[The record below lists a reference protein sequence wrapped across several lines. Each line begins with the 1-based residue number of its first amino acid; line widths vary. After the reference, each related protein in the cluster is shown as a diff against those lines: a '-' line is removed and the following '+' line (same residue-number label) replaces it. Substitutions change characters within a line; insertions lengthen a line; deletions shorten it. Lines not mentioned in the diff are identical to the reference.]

1 MFFELY
7 ESKQKKRMI
16 ELKIYQKRVEI
27 STILKINYIEKQ
39 RKYLNPKTYL
49 GYVLGDFQISMWY
62 LKISPYV

>member
-1 MFFELY
+1 
-7 ESKQKKRMI
+7 MI
-16 ELKIYQKRVEI
+16 ELKKYQKRVEI